1 MHARAGLALVALALT
16 VRVAAA
22 QQAEVVSAAETTLH
36 AAIAPNGDEVRLVT
50 MVGGKA
56 PAVTLQVGKGASTKL
71 AATDAVGDVEVAH
84 GKIVVALGITDDKTP
99 FRIYV
104 GDKLSK
110 IARPAKRYDLPF
122 AIALTSTPS
131 GFTAFFQ
138 EIEAQNTNE
147 AHTYMQKL
155 DKEGALDGDLK
166 EVQVP
171 WWLGDA
177 AWNGKGYHLALYYA
191 GEMQGARL
199 SMVSTDDAGSPQQH
213 PDWASPPGQLSDM
226 HLVADG
232 DKIYAY
238 YRGGA
243 GDHMVVTD
251 VTKIGQWGNQAQAG
265 KDLGALAAG
274 SAIAINAKGQPVRV
288 KAAPAAKAAEKPAD
302 KPKKVTPKKK
312 K

>member
-1 MHARAGLALVALALT
+1 MHSRAGLALVALALT
-16 VRVAAA
+16 SGVAL
-22 QQAEVVSAAETTLH
+22 AEDAPVAPAAETTLH

-50 MVGGKA
+50 TVGGKA
-56 PAVTLQVGKGASTKL
+56 PAVTLQVGKAAATKL
-71 AATDAVGDVEVAH
+71 ATTDAVGDVEVAH
-84 GKIVVALGITDDKTP
+84 GIVVAALAITDDKTP
-99 FRIYV
+99 FRIHV
-104 GDKLSK
+104 GDKVTK
-110 IARPAKRYDLPF
+110 IARPGKRYDLPF
-122 AIALTSTPS
+122 SIALTSTPT

-155 DKEGALDGDLK
+155 DKEGKADGDLK

-199 SMVSTDDAGSPQQH
+199 SMVSTDEAGNPQQH
-213 PDWASPPGQLSDM
+213 PDWASLPGQLSDM
-226 HLVADG
+226 HLVADAN
-232 DKIYAY
+232 KIYAY

-251 VTKIGQWGNQAQAG
+251 VTKIGQWGGQPQAA
-265 KDLGALAAG
+265 KDLGALPAG

-288 KAAPAAKAAEKPAD
+288 KAGPAVVDKPAD
-302 KPKKVTPKKK
+302 KPKVLPKKK
-312 K
+312 KKK